1 MTDKSDSIHRKLM
14 LNYDDPLYRPPSEA
28 RSLIFQVTLGCSFN
42 KCSFCNMYRSK
53 EYVERS
59 WDEIKME
66 IDLMA
71 KNMPDTRRI
80 FLADGDAL
88 NLTTE
93 RMLQILDYIRGKFPN
108 LERLSCYAMPKN
120 ILEKSSEDLKKL
132 HDAGLEMFYIGIE
145 SGSDTILKKVTKGAT
160 SQTIIKACQKA
171 KDAGYIISCMVILGL
186 GGKTYSKSH
195 IEDTAKVLS
204 ITAPQYVG
212 ALTLHL
218 EEGIRDEFLTK
229 FKEPFIPIDDSDA
242 LNELEILIRNMKPKV
257 PVVFR
262 ANHGSNAYPIGG
274 TFPEDKDAMLQK
286 ISHLRE
292 HPELCRPA
300 GLRGF

>member
-1 MTDKSDSIHRKLM
+1 
-14 LNYDDPLYRPPSEA
+14 
-28 RSLIFQVTLGCSFN
+28 
-42 KCSFCNMYRSK
+42 MYRTK
-53 EYVERS
+53 EYQERS

-66 IDLMA
+66 IDLA
-71 KNMPDTRRI
+71 SKHLPESRRI

-88 NLTTE
+88 NLPTE
-93 RMLQILDYIRGKFPN
+93 KMIQILSYIRQKFPN
-108 LERLSCYAMPKN
+108 IERISCYAMPKN
-120 ILEKSSEDLKKL
+120 ILEKSPEDLKKL
-132 HDAGLEMFYIGIE
+132 HEAGLEMFYIGIE
-145 SGSDTILKKVTKGAT
+145 SGSDIILKKVTKGAT
-160 SQTIIKACQKA
+160 GQTIIKACQKA
-171 KDAGYIISCMVILGL
+171 KDTGYIISCMVILGL
-186 GGKTYSKSH
+186 GGKTYSKQH
-195 IEDTAKVLS
+195 IEDTANVLS
-204 ITAPQYVG
+204 ITAPHYVG

-218 EEGIRDEFLTK
+218 EDGIRDEFLAK

-242 LNELEILIRNMKPKV
+242 LNELEMLIRNMKPKV

-274 TFPEDKDAMLQK
+274 TFPEDKDTMLQK